1 MSYKI
6 SIPANSAFTGDHM
19 GLTFTHGEAHTDDHF
34 LASRLRS
41 KGYAVTADEG
51 VSGEAVHDSG
61 EVTEAH
67 VFAAE
72 AGKNPLEEMT
82 VPLLKEYAAKND
94 IDLGGARN
102 KPEIIS
108 AIYAAEAARAET
120 EQ

>member
-1 MSYKI
+1 MQYYVR
-6 SIPANSAFTGDHM
+6 IPDNLQFTGEHM
-19 GLTFTHGEAHTDDHF
+19 GLVFTHGEARTGDAF
-34 LASRLRS
+34 LASRLKS
-41 KGYAVTADEG
+41 KGYTVTSDDG
-51 VSGEAVHDSG
+51 VSSEAVHDSG

-72 AGKNPLEEMT
+72 AGEIPLEEMT
-82 VPLLKEYAAKND
+82 VPLLKEHAAKNG

>member
-6 SIPANSAFTGDHM
+6 SIPENSAFTGDHM

-41 KGYAVTADEG
+41 KGYTVTADESD
-51 VSGEAVHDSG
+51 SGEAVHDSG

-67 VFAAE
+67 VSAAE
-72 AGKNPLEEMT
+72 AGKIPLEEMT
-82 VPLLKEYAAKND
+82 VPLLKEHAAKNG

-102 KPEIIS
+102 KPEIIA
-108 AIYAAEAARAET
+108 AIYAAEAAKSET

>member
-6 SIPANSAFTGDHM
+6 SIPENIAFSGDHM
-19 GLTFTHGEAHTDDHF
+19 GLTFTHGEAHTNDSF
-34 LASRLRS
+34 LATRLRS
-41 KGYAVTADEG
+41 KGYRVAADEVVG
-51 VSGEAVHDSG
+51 GEAVHDSG

-67 VFAAE
+67 VSAAE
-72 AGKNPLEEMT
+72 AGEMKLEEMT
-82 VPLLKEYAAKND
+82 VPMLKEHAAKNG

-108 AIYAAEAARAET
+108 AIYAAHTET

>member
-1 MSYKI
+1 MGFKI
-6 SIPANSAFTGDHM
+6 TLDGNFTGEHM
-19 GLTFTHGEAHTDDHF
+19 GLVFTHGTAHTEDAF

-41 KGYAVTADEG
+41 KGYTVTSDEG
-51 VSGEAVHDSG
+51 IGSEAVHDSS

-67 VFAAE
+67 AAE
-72 AGKNPLEEMT
+72 AGKIPLEEMT
-82 VPLLKEYAAKND
+82 VPMLKEHAAKNG

-120 EQ
+120 EH

>member
-6 SIPANSAFTGDHM
+6 SIPENNAFTGDHM

-41 KGYAVTADEG
+41 KGYTVTADEG
-51 VSGEAVHDSG
+51 IGGEAVHDSG

-67 VFAAE
+67 VAAK
-72 AGKNPLEEMT
+72 AGKIPLEEMT
-82 VPLLKEYAAKND
+82 VPLLKEYAAKNG

-108 AIYAAEAARAET
+108 AIYAAEAAKSET